1 MSKAVTS
8 KKQSTAIVNE
18 KDLERDKIMEATRVF
33 IEKATGQK
41 PLGSDIKTW
50 PHIRSGALAVD
61 DLIGGTPLADGSG
74 LVCPGFP
81 KGRIVEIYGPESS
94 GKTTLALAAIVQ
106 AQKACEAVLFLDFE
120 NSLHHG
126 YAKAVGVDF
135 DPRRL
140 MYFAPSTFEEGLRML
155 YVAIKQGV
163 GLIVVDS
170 VAAMVPATEL
180 EKKLGDAAAIGALA
194 RAMSTN
200 LPKMTQWLKPNKSAL
215 ILINQVRATISTGG
229 HGPGDDNT
237 AGGKAVKFY
246 ASVRLKLTRI
256 KSEFIERPDPVTMR
270 KKKMPF
276 GNVVQVKAVK
286 NKMDGKQGH
295 SGEIFIRYGY
305 GVDEYLSVIQGAIPR
320 KIVVQKGSAYEFA
333 GENFKGRDRLRT
345 YLVNN
350 PAAFES
356 MRERVT
362 AAILSEAPK
371 AVEGDVEDEDI
382 LSDMRH
388 DIGDDDII
396 DSPGEESALEEVIED
411 S

>member
-1 MSKAVTS
+1 
-8 KKQSTAIVNE
+8 
-18 KDLERDKIMEATRVF
+18 MEATRTF
-33 IEKATGQK
+33 IEKVTGQK
-41 PLGSDIKTW
+41 PLGANVGTW
-50 PHIRSGALAVD
+50 PNIKSGALTVD
-61 DLIGGTPLADGSG
+61 NLIGGTPLADGSG

-106 AQKACEAVLFLDFE
+106 AQKENEAVLFLDFE
-120 NSLHHG
+120 NALHHG

-140 MYFAPSTFEEGLRML
+140 MYFAPSTYEEGLKML

-170 VAAMVPATEL
+170 VAAMVTQSEL
-180 EKKLGDAAAIGALA
+180 EKKLGDAAAIGSLA

-286 NKMDGKQGH
+286 NRMDGKQGH
-295 SGEIFIRYGY
+295 TGKFIRYGY
-305 GVDEYLSVIQGAIPR
+305 GVDEYLSVIQGAMPR
-320 KIVVQKGSAYEFA
+320 KLLSKRFC
-333 GENFKGRDRLRT
+333 LR
-345 YLVNN
+345 V
-350 PAAFES
+350 
-356 MRERVT
+356 RR
-362 AAILSEAPK
+362 
-371 AVEGDVEDEDI
+371 
-382 LSDMRH
+382 
-388 DIGDDDII
+388 
-396 DSPGEESALEEVIED
+396 
-411 S
+411 